1 VTTAAPR
8 RRRPLSSYIDVPP
21 IKEVHPPGWIARYPR
36 WLTTTVIVSGLVL
49 ISAVLRSRQL
59 SGQLWFDEAG
69 AVGIAQHTLGQIP
82 GVVRANGSSPLYY
95 WLLHIWTQIF
105 GSSESAT
112 HALTLLCALATIP
125 VAYWSGS
132 TLSGRRAGLYA
143 AVLFA
148 FSAYITHFAQETQPY
163 PLLVLLGLIALT
175 GFMVAFVQRRRWGLW
190 PFVVALTA
198 MLYTQG
204 SAGLFAFGAL
214 VAFALVYRLTP
225 ADARRALLRV
235 GAIGFGAT
243 FVLFIP
249 WLPTTIYQIGHATSP
264 WDYAP
269 LRGADVPADL
279 MGGERVDVTLLVA
292 VVVGF
297 ASLVA
302 PERRRSREALTVYAL
317 IALPVA
323 GLIFAR
329 IASLAATTWVS
340 RYFGPL
346 ACALLLLG
354 ALGAARAKVV
364 GVAAIVVCI
373 GFLANPGSFT
383 PTYKSDMR
391 DVAGELAPLL
401 HRNDLAVVGQ
411 PEQTPLAWY
420 YLPGGVTFANTMGPV
435 SDPTYMNWADAQS
448 TLQHTDPTTTVGRL
462 VASLKPG
469 QQLLF
474 VRPLTE
480 GVSNWKQPWT
490 KLVRRRAAQWGQ
502 ILTNDVASGILKP
515 VAWAPHNY
523 RSACCVANSA
533 TLYQK
538 AS

>member
-1 VTTAAPR
+1 LTTAAPR

-21 IKEVHPPGWIARYPR
+21 IKEVHPPDWFTRYPR
-36 WLTTTVIVSGLVL
+36 WLTTTVIVGGLVL

-59 SGQLWFDEAG
+59 GGQLWFDEAG

-95 WLLHIWTQIF
+95 WLLHIWTQIV
-105 GSSESAT
+105 GSSESDT
-112 HALTLLCALATIP
+112 HALTLLFALATIP

-132 TLSGRRAGLYA
+132 TLAGRRAGIYA

-148 FSAYITHFAQETQPY
+148 FSAYITHFAQETAPY
-163 PLLVLLGLIALT
+163 PLMVLLGLIALT

-198 MLYTQG
+198 LLYTQG

-225 ADARRALLRV
+225 AEQRRALLRD
-235 GAIGFGAT
+235 GAIGFGAA

-249 WLPTTIYQIGHATSP
+249 WLPTTIYQIGHATAP
-264 WDYAP
+264 WHYAP
-269 LRGADVPADL
+269 LIGADVPSDL

-292 VVVGF
+292 VVVGL
-297 ASLVA
+297 APLVA
-302 PERRRSREALTVYAL
+302 PQRRRSREALTVYAL
-317 IALPVA
+317 IALSVA
-323 GLIFAR
+323 GLLLAR

-340 RYFGPL
+340 RYFGPVT
-346 ACALLLLG
+346 AALLLLG

-364 GVAAIVVCI
+364 GVAAIVLCI

-391 DVAGELAPLL
+391 DVAGELGPLL
-401 HRNDLAVVGQ
+401 HRNDLVVVGQ

-435 SDPTYMNWADAQS
+435 TDPTYMNWGNAQS
-448 TLQHTDPTTTVGRL
+448 TLQHTDPTTTLGRL
-462 VASLKPG
+462 VASLRPG

-502 ILTNDVASGILKP
+502 ILTNDVAGGILKP